1 MRKTKQNAAPTGL
14 IAGATGLIGT
24 ALLARMPAQER
35 YTRIAVLARRPP
47 EIDDARIDV
56 HVRDFEALEALAS
69 EAPNAFAV
77 TDIFCCLGT
86 TMAKAGSK
94 AAFERVDLHYVE
106 TLARLGAAAGAER
119 FLLVSAVGA
128 HPASPFYYNRI
139 KGRAEAAVSRQGFKC
154 VEIVRPSLLLG
165 KRGEHRPGEA
175 LGQRVAPLVAPALIG
190 AARRYRPIRADA
202 VADRMLAL
210 AAREREGVHITHPSE
225 PL

>member
-1 MRKTKQNAAPTGL
+1 MRKSNQTAAPTAL
-14 IAGATGLIGT
+14 IAGATGLIGA
-24 ALLARMPAQER
+24 ALLSRMLAEGR
-35 YTRIAVLARRPP
+35 YMRITVIARRPLA
-47 EIDDARIDV
+47 IGDARIDV
-56 HVRDFEALEALAS
+56 HVRDFEALDELARDK
-69 EAPNAFAV
+69 PNAFAV

-106 TLARLGAAAGAER
+106 TLARLGAAAEASR

-128 HPASPFYYNRI
+128 SSASPFYYNRV
-139 KGRAEAAVSRQGFKC
+139 KGHAEAAVTRQGFGC

-165 KRGEHRPGEA
+165 ERKERRPGEA
-175 LGQRVAPLVAPALIG
+175 IRQRVAPLVAPVLTG

-210 AAREREGVHITHPSE
+210 AGRERAGIHVNHPSE